1 MIQPRLEFQYKR
13 IIRLDKLLELDKVK
27 NDKIRQ
33 QRLKAKRKEAVKR
46 FTHLTFPLIHSIVK
60 RYNITGMNDDLK
72 NSAIIDVLTK
82 LFVDKTYKPEKSA
95 ITSYVFEI
103 AKWAIIR
110 EVSKYVENYKKNISL
125 YTD

>member
-1 MIQPRLEFQYKR
+1 
-13 IIRLDKLLELDKVK
+13 
-27 NDKIRQ
+27 
-33 QRLKAKRKEAVKR
+33 
-46 FTHLTFPLIHSIVK
+46 
-60 RYNITGMNDDLK
+60 MNDDLK